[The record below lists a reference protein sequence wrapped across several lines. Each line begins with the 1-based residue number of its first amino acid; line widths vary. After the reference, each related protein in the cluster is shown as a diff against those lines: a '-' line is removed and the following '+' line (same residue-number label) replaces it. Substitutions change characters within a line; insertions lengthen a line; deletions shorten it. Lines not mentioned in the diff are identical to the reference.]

1 MLKTIFLT
9 TLMLLTYNV
18 SAQREYTVNNTY
30 SRTEYKVSDGNRRFT
45 RFNKDGTKD
54 LSGNIIISNVDGV
67 DFLLGGS
74 CYHYLKRPFSGK
86 KKGDLLYDYYYRVL
100 NNKLNGLQNIGGT
113 EFRGNDYSKTYYK
126 SKKEFVAMISGNL
139 VYHSGG
145 AKRVDQYAVEYTD
158 WLQASLDTRYPPFNF
173 LKTPSDEIIY
183 DLEAMVSI
191 FLDDLTDHLEHFRIF
206 LDAFDKNNSKLPEY
220 LNKISSIKKKY
231 TGSNNV
237 YSTFEELETGTIA
250 MSYGIN
256 NDNSIIIKVDP
267 NTWSSTSLP
276 NKWYILYHE
285 LGHDVLNLRHG
296 QGGRMMFNYP
306 TKEYTWEE
314 FFDDRQAMFVYI
326 IKQVYPDYD
335 KLPVAF

>member
-9 TLMLLTYNV
+9 TLLLLTYNV
-18 SAQREYTVNNTY
+18 SAQREYTVNSTH
-30 SRTEYKVSDGNRRFT
+30 SRTEYKVSDGDRRFT

-54 LSGNIIISNVDGV
+54 LSGSMYKTNIDGV

-74 CYHYLKRPFSGK
+74 CYHYVERPFSGK
-86 KKGDLLYDYYYRVL
+86 KKGDLLYDYNYTIR
-100 NNKLNGLQNIGGT
+100 NNKLNGLHYINGL
-113 EFRGNDYSKTYYK
+113 EYRGNDYSKSYYK
-126 SKKEFVAMISGNL
+126 GKKEYVAIISGNL

-145 AKRVDQYAVEYTD
+145 VNSVDQYAFEYMQ
-158 WLQASLDTRYPPFNF
+158 WQMAALETRYPPFSP
-173 LKTPSDEIIY
+173 LETPSDEIIY

-191 FLDDLTDHLEHFRIF
+191 FLDDLTSHLEHFRVF
-206 LDAFDKNNSKLPEY
+206 LDAWDKNNPKLPEY

-231 TGSNNV
+231 NGSDNV
-237 YSTFEELETGTIA
+237 YCTFEELEPGTIA

-256 NDNSIIIKVDP
+256 NDKSIIIKVDP
-267 NTWSSTSLP
+267 NTWSSTSLT

-306 TKEYTWEE
+306 TKEYTWKE

-326 IKQVYPDYD
+326 IKKVYPDYD
-335 KLPVAF
+335 KLSTAF